1 MKIVFLLFLSVTFYS
16 CSYFLP
22 KKNKSKTQ
30 IDTIVDYTTIDAYPI
45 LPECDE
51 IASKELQ
58 KACFYKLLTKRI
70 QKKIAQINLE
80 SNLKSNDTISVKF
93 IVDSKGLLSIKSIH
107 ASERI
112 KTEFTNLDSIITA
125 IFTDLPQ
132 MKPALKRGIPVKTE
146 YRIPIVII
154 MD

>member
-1 MKIVFLLFLSVTFYS
+1 MKIVFLLFLSVIFYS
-16 CSYFLP
+16 CSYFLSNE
-22 KKNKSKTQ
+22 NKPKTQ

-70 QKKIAQINLE
+70 QKKVARINLE
-80 SNLKSNDTISVKF
+80 SNLKINDTISIKF
-93 IVDSKGLLSIKSIH
+93 IVDSKGLPSIKSIH

-112 KTEFTNLDSIITA
+112 KNEFTNLDSIITA
-125 IFTDLPQ
+125 SFDDLPQ
-132 MKPALKRGIPVKTE
+132 MKPALKRGIPIKTE

>member
-1 MKIVFLLFLSVTFYS
+1 MKIVSLLFLSATFYS

-22 KKNKSKTQ
+22 KENKPKTQ
-30 IDTIVDYTTIDAYPI
+30 IDTIIDYTTIDAYPI

-58 KACFYKLLTKRI
+58 KACFYKFLTKRV
-70 QKKIAQINLE
+70 QKKITQINLE
-80 SNLKSNDTISVKF
+80 SNLKSNDTISIKF
-93 IVDSKGLLSIKSIH
+93 IVNSKGLTYIKSIQ

-112 KTEFTNLDSIITA
+112 KNEFKNLDSIITA
-125 IFTDLPQ
+125 SFNDLPQ

-146 YRIPIVII
+146 YSIPIVIV
-154 MD
+154 MN